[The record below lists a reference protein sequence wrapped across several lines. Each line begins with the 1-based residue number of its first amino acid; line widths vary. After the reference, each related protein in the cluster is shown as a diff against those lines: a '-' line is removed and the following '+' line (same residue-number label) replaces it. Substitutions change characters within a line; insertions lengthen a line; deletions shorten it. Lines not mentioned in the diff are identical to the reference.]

1 MKTIVLT
8 GGGTGGHVI
17 PNISL
22 LPHLRKHFDRICYI
36 GGNGIEKELISH
48 QKDVEYFEVPTCKFV
63 RQNIFKNLLLPFRV
77 IKSSLKCKKIL
88 KKLSPQL
95 VFSKGGYVAVPV
107 CIGAKLQKISIIGHE
122 SDLTLGLANKC
133 IARMS
138 KVFCTTFP
146 TTAKKLKNGVFTG
159 SPIREQLFFGDKQKG
174 LEISSLAP
182 SNKPFI
188 LVTGGST
195 GAKDLNEVIFSSLPT
210 LCKKYNIIHLV
221 GKGKLNPNIKHP
233 NYFQAEFCFEIE
245 HLFALAD
252 LVVSRSGSGAICEL
266 LALKQPMILI
276 PLPKGNSRGDQ
287 VENAEYFK
295 SQNFAS
301 VIQQKDLTPQSL
313 LLEIEKTLQNSTTI
327 ATAMSNQT
335 ASTLTH
341 GTENIIHQILKITAP
356 KSSNKR

>member
-36 GGNGIEKELISH
+36 GGSGIEKDLISR

-63 RQNIFKNLLLPFRV
+63 RQNIFKNILLPFKV
-77 IKSSLKCKKIL
+77 ITSSLKCKKIF
-88 KKLSPQL
+88 KEISPQV
-95 VFSKGGYVAVPV
+95 VFSKGGYVTVPV
-107 CIGAKLQKISIIGHE
+107 CIGAKFQKIPIIGHE

-133 IARMS
+133 IAKMS
-138 KVFCTTFP
+138 KTFCTTFP
-146 TTAKKLKNGVFTG
+146 ATAKGLKNGVFTG
-159 SPIREQLFFGDKQKG
+159 SPIREQLFHGDKEKG
-174 LEISSLAP
+174 LAITSLPPSS
-182 SNKPFI
+182 KPFI

-195 GAKDLNEVIFSSLPT
+195 GAKDLNDVIFSSVPV
-210 LCKKYNIIHLV
+210 LCSKYNVIHLV
-221 GKGKLNPNIKHP
+221 GKGKFNPAIKHP
-233 NYFQAEFCFEIE
+233 NYFQSEFCFEIE

-266 LALKQPMILI
+266 LALKKPMILV

-295 SQNFAS
+295 SLNFAS
-301 VIQQKDLTPQSL
+301 VIQQKDLTQQSL
-313 LLEIEKTLQNSTTI
+313 IAEIEKTLHNTSAI
-327 ATAMSNQT
+327 ASAMGNET

-341 GTENIIHQILKITAP
+341 GTENIVQQILKITSP
-356 KSSNKR
+356 KSINKR